1 MIYPRSF
8 EDLKESFEKLPG
20 IGEKSAERFI
30 FSILKMENEDV
41 MEFSESLLNFKN
53 KTKKCEICGHLT
65 EETICDIC
73 KDDSRNK
80 NVICVVEDYKNV
92 FMLEKTKSYNGLYHV
107 LGGLISPINDIN
119 PEDLNISAL
128 LKRKN
133 NVLKE
138 IIIAISPSIEGET
151 TSLYLQK
158 ILKDKNISVSRLS
171 YGIPLGSD
179 LEYVDPLMME
189 KAIEDRKIIE

>member
-53 KTKKCEICGHLT
+53 KAKKCEICGHLT